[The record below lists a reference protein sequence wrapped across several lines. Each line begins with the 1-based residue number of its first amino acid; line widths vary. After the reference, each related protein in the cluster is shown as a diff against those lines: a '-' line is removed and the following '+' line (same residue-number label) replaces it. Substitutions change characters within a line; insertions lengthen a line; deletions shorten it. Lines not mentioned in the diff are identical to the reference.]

1 MKQTNCDVLAI
12 WSKYFQKLGV
22 NAVSF
27 KLKVKKKKMNSLNQE
42 ILKKKNNKC
51 ALLRLT
57 FKLSFFL
64 KEN

>member
-42 ILKKKNNKC
+42 ILKKKK
-51 ALLRLT
+51 
-57 FKLSFFL
+57 
-64 KEN
+64 